1 MHLPLRTFT
10 CSLPLRF
17 FLSLFFILLM
27 AQAEAQN
34 SRIDSLKTL
43 LTQQPRDT
51 SRVKTLLTLTR
62 ELRRTGDTLTLTYGL
77 EGYHLAGELKFLR
90 ARASIALQLG
100 IYMDANDKPDEALLY
115 AREALAIFQQLGIK
129 DAVAACYNNI
139 GTYNYTLTRYDSAIA
154 YFRKSLSLYEELGI
168 TKEVAKLMGNVAL
181 CQEAM
186 GDYAGALEV
195 YFKALKMC
203 ETIGNKEG
211 MAVAYNQIAINY
223 SRQKDFRKALEFY
236 QKSLD
241 TFFEEHNLYF
251 AGLTYNDMVRSY
263 IEIGEY
269 EKAMSA
275 AQKAL
280 TIAKQQRSLSIE
292 ADALKN
298 IGFVYFK
305 TNKLP
310 LAASYYKKA
319 LATRPERVAEGKTT
333 DLLLL
338 SQLYTTLGK
347 ADSAIYFA
355 TQAIGFA
362 KRITETLS
370 LHKTLYE
377 GYKLKG
383 DFANATLYLEKYMA
397 DKDSIFSGE
406 SNQKFRDLQLKY
418 ETEKKEQQIAA
429 LNTEKTLQENKVLLL
444 GALVTVT
451 LLVITFLFLT
461 IRSNKK
467 RQHSE
472 RLLLNEQLRNK
483 NLEAEKLQELDEM
496 KSRFFAN
503 IAHEFRTPLTLI
515 SGPVEN
521 LLEDNKDKYVREQL
535 MLVKNNSGRLLG
547 LINQLLDLSKL
558 ESGVTKLEL
567 HKSDVMAFVKGVT
580 FSFQSLADE
589 REISLECHT
598 TPAALI
604 MDFDRDKLEKVMAN
618 LLSNAFKFTP
628 DLGSVKV
635 FAKFTNADGQN
646 NLEIRV
652 KDSGAGIP
660 EDQIGFIFNRFY
672 QADNAPVRNAQG
684 SGIGLALTKELVEL
698 HGGTISVSSPEGG
711 AVFSVSLPV
720 RDDATVTSMPATENL
735 TTAIQAE
742 TLHVNGNGA
751 GEQIVHSEND
761 AAEIVLVIED
771 NAEVRH
777 FIIESLRG
785 HYKIISAVDG
795 DEGIAMAFDHIP
807 DLIVSDVMM
816 PGKSG
821 FDVSRTLKAD
831 ERTSHIPVILLT
843 AKAGFENKME
853 GLETGADD
861 FIPKPFSTRELLTR
875 IRNLIIT
882 RKKLREKYLSY
893 ALSGNNTSETIED
906 AFLIKLREA
915 IETRLDDTEFSVE
928 DLCREVGMSR
938 THLHRKLKALTNQSA
953 SQFIRILKLQHGQQ
967 LLRQGKFNVSEVAD
981 KVGFASL
988 TYFSSSYTSHFGY
1001 APSEEKSR

>member
-1 MHLPLRTFT
+1 M
-10 CSLPLRF
+10 
-17 FLSLFFILLM
+17 
-27 AQAEAQN
+27 
-34 SRIDSLKTL
+34 
-43 LTQQPRDT
+43 
-51 SRVKTLLTLTR
+51 
-62 ELRRTGDTLTLTYGL
+62 GDTLTLTYGL
-77 EGYHLAGELKFLR
+77 EAYHLAEELKFPR
-90 ARASIALQLG
+90 ARASVALQLG
-100 IYMDANDKPDEALLY
+100 WYMDALDKPDEALLY
-115 AREALAIFQQLGIK
+115 AREALAIFQRLGIK

-203 ETIGNKEG
+203 EGIGDKEG
-211 MAVAYNQIAINY
+211 MAVAYNEIAINY

-241 TFFEEHNLYF
+241 TFFEEHNPYF

-263 IEIGEY
+263 IEIREY
-269 EKAMSA
+269 EKAMGA

-280 TIAKQQRSLSIE
+280 TIAKQQRSLSSE

-298 IGFVYFK
+298 IGFIHFK
-305 TNKLP
+305 RNNLP

-319 LATRPERVAEGKTT
+319 LARRPDKVAEGKTT

-338 SQLYTTLGK
+338 SQLYATLGK

-362 KRITETLS
+362 KRITETLP

-377 GYKLKG
+377 AYKLKG

-397 DKDSIFSGE
+397 DKDSIFNE
-406 SNQKFRDLQLKY
+406 ENNQRFRDLQLQY

-429 LNTEKTLQENKVLLL
+429 LNTEKALQENKVLLL

-451 LLVITFLFLT
+451 LLVITFLFVT
-461 IRSNKK
+461 IRSNRK

-515 SGPVEN
+515 AGPVEN
-521 LLEDNKDKYVREQL
+521 LLEDNKDKYAREQL
-535 MLVKNNSGRLLG
+535 MLVKNNSSRLLG

-567 HKSDVMAFVKGVT
+567 HKGDVMTFIKGIT

-589 REISLECHT
+589 KEISLACET
-598 TPAALI
+598 TPAELV
-604 MDFDRDKLEKVMAN
+604 MDFDRDKLEKVMSN

-635 FAKFTNADGQN
+635 SARHTQVDGN
-646 NLEIRV
+646 PHLEISV
-652 KDSGAGIP
+652 ADSGAGIP

-672 QADNAPVRNAQG
+672 QADNAPVRNSQG
-684 SGIGLALTKELVEL
+684 SGIGLALTRELVEL
-698 HGGTISVSSPEGG
+698 HGGVITVSSNGNG
-711 AVFSVSLPV
+711 TVFSVTLPV
-720 RDDATVTSMPATENL
+720 RDDVVVMALPAEHTVTGIQIETFRENENGITQEIIRTE
-735 TTAIQAE
+735 
-742 TLHVNGNGA
+742 
-751 GEQIVHSEND
+751 SD
-761 AAEIVLVIED
+761 ASEIVLVIED
-771 NAEVRH
+771 NAEVRN
-777 FIIESLRG
+777 FIVESLRG
-785 HYKIISAVDG
+785 HYKVLSAVDG
-795 DEGIAMAFDHIP
+795 DEGVAMAFEHVP
-807 DLIVSDVMM
+807 DLIISDVMM

-821 FDVSRTLKAD
+821 FDVSRTLKKD

-875 IRNLIIT
+875 IRNLIVT
-882 RKKLREKYLSY
+882 RKKLREKYLNY
-893 ALSGNNTSETIED
+893 ALSGDSASETIED
-906 AFLIKLREA
+906 AFLVKLREA
-915 IETRLDDTEFSVE
+915 IEARLDDTEFSVE

-953 SQFIRILKLQHGQQ
+953 SQFIRILKLQHGQR
-967 LLRQGKFNVSEVAD
+967 LLRQGKYNVSEVAD

-988 TYFSSSYTSHFGY
+988 AYFSFSYASHFGY
-1001 APSEEKSR
+1001 SPSEEKSR